1 MQHTCLP
8 DFEIARIKLITHCTA
23 NISVPSRYSIKEL
36 LDSQTAL
43 VRSLA
48 IAMEILNLLSL
59 LLVLVCGIALPSVH
73 SLEIEFSTVSL
84 YSNRTCYG
92 GSSAGL
98 GSTDLR
104 LEYRNNASGF
114 QWVEIA
120 GNIPIGGDFSTA
132 VNIPGS
138 GCVVVRLVQEEHGG
152 GNCNCWELT
161 GIMLNLNIT
170 T

>member
-1 MQHTCLP
+1 M
-8 DFEIARIKLITHCTA
+8 
-23 NISVPSRYSIKEL
+23 
-36 LDSQTAL
+36 
-43 VRSLA
+43 RSLA

-59 LLVLVCGIALPSVH
+59 LLVLLVCGIALPSVQEELPVPA
-73 SLEIEFSTVSL
+73 SAKGDVEIEFSTRSL
-84 YSNRTCYG
+84 YSHRKCFG

-120 GNIPIGGDFSTA
+120 DNIPIGGDFSTA
-132 VNIPGS
+132 VNISGS

-152 GNCNCWELT
+152 DDCNCWRVID
-161 GIMLNLNIT
+161 IMLNLK
-170 T
+170 

>member
-1 MQHTCLP
+1 MMEVLYYVLLM
-8 DFEIARIKLITHCTA
+8 LIIEH
-23 NISVPSRYSIKEL
+23 
-36 LDSQTAL
+36 
-43 VRSLA
+43 
-48 IAMEILNLLSL
+48 
-59 LLVLVCGIALPSVH
+59 GIALPSVH
-73 SLEIEFSTVSL
+73 SAGEELPVPTRAKRDADIELSLNFTV
-84 YSNRTCYG
+84 NVFENGTCYG
-92 GSSAGL
+92 GTSAGL

-152 GNCNCWELT
+152 GNCNCWEVSS
-161 GIMLNLNIT
+161 IALNSVGKNM
-170 T
+170 